1 MQEKNTKS
9 LYFFVQTFAW
19 VAHPFPICL
28 RKHLM
33 KSTIISV
40 ICTNM
45 RNENKFMW
53 LS

>member
-1 MQEKNTKS
+1 M
-9 LYFFVQTFAW
+9 QTFAR
-19 VAHPFPICL
+19 VAHPFPGCL

-45 RNENKFMW
+45 RKFCGLRYK
-53 LS
+53 LSQKKQGESVR